1 MGQER
6 QLSKRG
12 RCYQSTRNVH
22 SPPTE
27 HHTYSKSVC
36 TTNTDI
42 LHIHTRSL
50 KEKQRDTRDPQN
62 NAGLRQTLKRFA
74 RP

>member
-1 MGQER
+1 MGHEK

-12 RCYQSTRNVH
+12 PCYQSTRNAH
-22 SPPTE
+22 SLPTK
-27 HHTYSKSVC
+27 HHTTFKFVC
-36 TTNTDI
+36 ITNTDI

-50 KEKQRDTRDPQN
+50 KEKQRDTRDPQKD
-62 NAGLRQTLKRFA
+62 AGLRQTLKRFA